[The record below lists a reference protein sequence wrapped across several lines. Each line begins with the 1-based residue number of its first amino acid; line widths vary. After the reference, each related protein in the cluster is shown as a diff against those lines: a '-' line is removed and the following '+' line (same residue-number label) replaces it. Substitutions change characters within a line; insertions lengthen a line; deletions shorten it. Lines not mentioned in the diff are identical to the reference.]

1 MHCTSV
7 CMSSNSMSQI
17 FKIVFQ
23 TEYINI
29 FVLCGVF
36 FSRSVQLKGSFSDKK
51 ASVVKS
57 ETVKYESEIWRECE
71 WVLSSVFTGGCFLQ
85 CLQAGGFEPFP
96 EKQTNTITFFCP
108 EKISTVEVF
117 QECKMRWVWF
127 HIKNP
132 DLSMEKCDVCHN
144 WYHENCE
151 TISRDVFHKEINGI
165 TP

>member
-1 MHCTSV
+1 MHCTSI

-57 ETVKYESEIWRECE
+57 ETVKSESEIWRECE
-71 WVLSSVFTGGCFLQ
+71 WVLSSVFTGGWFWTVPWEANEYHYFL
-85 CLQAGGFEPFP
+85 LSWKDFHSRG
-96 EKQTNTITFFCP
+96 
-108 EKISTVEVF
+108 ISG
-117 QECKMRWVWF
+117 M
-127 HIKNP
+127 
-132 DLSMEKCDVCHN
+132 
-144 WYHENCE
+144 
-151 TISRDVFHKEINGI
+151 
-165 TP
+165 

>member
-1 MHCTSV
+1 M
-7 CMSSNSMSQI
+7 
-17 FKIVFQ
+17 
-23 TEYINI
+23 
-29 FVLCGVF
+29 
-36 FSRSVQLKGSFSDKK
+36 
-51 ASVVKS
+51 KS
-57 ETVKYESEIWRECE
+57 EENVNGY
-71 WVLSSVFTGGCFLQ
+71 FHQ

-117 QECKMRWVWF
+117 QGCKMRWVWF

-151 TISRDVFHKEINGI
+151 IISRDVFHKEINGI